1 MNVKVNLK
9 CKYNAQDE
17 KVKSEKENFND
28 ATTRKSKEKR
38 MHVMTLISFNSYIIR
53 YARTYN

>member
-1 MNVKVNLK
+1 MTKVTKVTGDLWCKNVNVKVNLK

-28 ATTRKSKEKR
+28 ATTRKSKEKEC
-38 MHVMTLISFNSYIIR
+38 M
-53 YARTYN
+53 